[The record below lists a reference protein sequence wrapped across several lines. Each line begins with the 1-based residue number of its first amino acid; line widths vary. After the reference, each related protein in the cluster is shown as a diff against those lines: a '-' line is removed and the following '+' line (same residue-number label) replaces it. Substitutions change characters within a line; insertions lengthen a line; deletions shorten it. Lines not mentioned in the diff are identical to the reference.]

1 MLIGWK
7 PAVHDRKIASLRY
20 RVETPVR
27 ALQALGHAVEVF
39 DPHRADDYDVV
50 IFAKTYSVRDRAL
63 AGRVRARGGRVVFD
77 LCDNHFYNPLGAP
90 KYRQVREE
98 LLDMLS
104 LAQQVVCTTPAL
116 AEVVREEAPWAS
128 APLVIGDAVE
138 RLPAAKPSLEPFDG
152 LRLLWFGSNG
162 SPNAPSGMSDIL
174 QVKDRLMEAASRGPV
189 ELVVCSNSREKYQ
202 ELIAPLP
209 IRSRYLDWTLD
220 GFPGVLASADG
231 VIIPISQNPF
241 TACKTHNRVT
251 MSLYAGA
258 PVIADSIEAYEEF
271 APFCTLDDWHGGLER
286 LAADPAGERARA
298 AGARDYIERHWTT
311 EALALKWQAALGL
324 EPEARAAA
332 QPAKGHR
339 TPLPALEGLRCQGGL
354 DHRGLGRLT
363 GWVRAPAEPGRRLSV
378 RLESEGRV
386 IASALADLPRPD
398 LAQAGFA
405 DPDCGFSLPV
415 PPGDGSVQWEVVV
428 EENGWRFDQP
438 PFRLH
443 FNGGGAFRLDA
454 NGHGRA
460 EPSPIPTLEA
470 GPVARLAPDAAAG
483 ARAVQAELLVELENL
498 AALMD
503 DARAAAARLVVAAGD
518 DAALGRRLLSL
529 FRRDLRPELSR
540 VVGWN
545 EADERRP
552 APDQRA
558 PLN

>member
-7 PAVHDRKIASLRY
+7 PAVNDRKIASLRY

-77 LCDNHFYNPLGAP
+77 LCDNHFYNPHDLP

-116 AEVVREEAPWAS
+116 AEVVREVAPWAA
-128 APLVIGDAVE
+128 APVVIGDAVE
-138 RLPAAKPSLEPFDG
+138 RLPAAKPALEPFDG
-152 LRLLWFGSNG
+152 LRLLWFGSHG
-162 SPNAPSGMSDIL
+162 SPNAPAGMADIL
-174 QVKDRLMEAASRGPV
+174 LVKDQLLAAAARGAV
-189 ELVVCSNSREKYQ
+189 ELVVCSNSREKYL
-202 ELIAPLP
+202 ELIRPLP
-209 IRSRYLDWTLD
+209 IDSRYVDWTLD

-241 TACKTHNRVT
+241 TACKTHNRLS
-251 MSLYAGA
+251 MALYAGA

-271 APFCTLDDWHGGLER
+271 APFCTLDDWAGGLER
-286 LAADPAGERARA
+286 LAEDPDAERARA
-298 AGARDYIERHWTT
+298 AGAHDYIERNWTT

-324 EPEARAAA
+324 DSKAAA
-332 QPAKGHR
+332 AVHAGNGHR
-339 TPLPALEGLRCQGGL
+339 APLAIEGLRTQGGL
-354 DHRGLGRLT
+354 DHRGLGRIT
-363 GWVRAPAEPGRRLSV
+363 GWVRAPAEPGRKLSV

-386 IASALADLPRPD
+386 LAAARADLPRPD
-398 LAQAGFA
+398 LAQAGFTETA
-405 DPDCGFSLPV
+405 CGFSLPV
-415 PPGDGSVQWEVVV
+415 PQDQADEAWEVVV

-438 PFRLH
+438 PFRLV
-443 FNGGGAFRLDA
+443 FNGGGAFRLDV
-454 NGHGRA
+454 NGAGRA
-460 EPSPIPTLEA
+460 GAVEIPAFQPAPADLSPN
-470 GPVARLAPDAAAG
+470 AAAS
-483 ARAVQAELLVELENL
+483 ARSVQAELLAELENL

-518 DAALGRRLLSL
+518 DVALGRRLLGL
-529 FRRDLRPELSR
+529 FKRDLKPELSR
-540 VVGWN
+540 VVRWSEG
-545 EADERRP
+545 EARP
-552 APDQRA
+552 DRDQPRA